1 MSVPSVMSG
10 QAPDLCIIKSWVML
24 IVFKIQI
31 PLDQLPYELKA
42 ELSGDGV

>member
-1 MSVPSVMSG
+1 
-10 QAPDLCIIKSWVML
+10 ML

-31 PLDQLPYELKA
+31 ITPLDQLPYELKA